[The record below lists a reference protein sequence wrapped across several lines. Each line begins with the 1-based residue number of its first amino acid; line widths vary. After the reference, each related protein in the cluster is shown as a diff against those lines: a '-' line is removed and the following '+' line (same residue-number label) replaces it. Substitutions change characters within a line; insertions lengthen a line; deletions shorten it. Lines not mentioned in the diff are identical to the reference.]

1 MLQYIMVFI
10 SFLKE
15 KVLNELCLFILLLL
29 FCTTLSCAEKKK
41 EKFSILKVTFTERIA
56 QITALTSLKFLY
68 ELQLTWMCLQL
79 LRNWMMSWIYTL
91 HAKTTHY

>member
-1 MLQYIMVFI
+1 MNCVFLYSCC
-10 SFLKE
+10 SFA
-15 KVLNELCLFILLLL
+15 LL
-29 FCTTLSCAEKKK
+29 FLVQKKK